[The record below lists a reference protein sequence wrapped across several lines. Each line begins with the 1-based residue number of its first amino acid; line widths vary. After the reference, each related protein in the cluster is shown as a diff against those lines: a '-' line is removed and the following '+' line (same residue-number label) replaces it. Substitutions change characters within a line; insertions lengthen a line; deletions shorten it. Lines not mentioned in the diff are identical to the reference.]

1 MGPHRALASSTRRR
15 RIVEPADGCL
25 ANGGGARMSFL
36 GSFGQQSGFSFG
48 DKRTDKK
55 TTKSDQRG
63 HSRAKTALMYVLG
76 STAFAITILVKF
88 AETAG

>member
-1 MGPHRALASSTRRR
+1 MNS
-15 RIVEPADGCL
+15 
-25 ANGGGARMSFL
+25 L

-48 DKRTDKK
+48 EDRRKKK
-55 TTKSDQRG
+55 TNTSGQRG
-63 HSRAKTALMYVLG
+63 QSRVKTALMYVLG